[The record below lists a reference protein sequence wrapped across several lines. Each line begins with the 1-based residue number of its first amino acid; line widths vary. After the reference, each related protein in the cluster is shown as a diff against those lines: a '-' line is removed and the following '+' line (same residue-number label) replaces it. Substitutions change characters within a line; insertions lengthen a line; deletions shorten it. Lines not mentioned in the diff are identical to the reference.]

1 MAHIPMVAHAPSPP
15 VADAAMATTVSGG
28 GGGVF
33 GGGGGGPPQ
42 AQAFR
47 FVVPDDP
54 LLHSDLN
61 ACDMAQFCAE
71 TSELIRQNG
80 GIVVSYSQVASSHL
94 LSEGLP
100 PEKIDYF
107 VLASSSYENFDSIA
121 KLASQLNAALV
132 SDFWIEHVIEQN
144 CVGDPNDVRI
154 HHTPLPAGGIP
165 ALANVKI
172 AITAVK
178 SRSAKDEIKAMASV
192 AYPTMEVCRDDTF
205 THLIAGEPRGKRY
218 EAATSRGDVHIV
230 TPKWLE
236 ECLRRWE
243 RAPEEEFALAVQEEE
258 EEEEEN
264 ENENENET
272 AALAAAEE
280 KTAALAAAAAEA
292 AEEEEN
298 EETVAA
304 AAEAAE
310 ENENEE
316 PAAPEPTKP
325 DKRRAE
331 RSNAWAAS
339 APKKARGAR
348 GAADGGMRGLARI
361 ATSCCHTDE
370 KRDFQQLARQRGF
383 LVLQGKKWPSPP
395 PTHLVLPRLLRVE
408 KVVCALAAGVP
419 LMKPAWLHQRTSS
432 FVDTHAWTDG
442 LAEASAHWRAR
453 GGCAFEGLR
462 AAVVGGSLTPPRST
476 IEAILRAGGAQLV
489 APRAAQIVVCAEA
502 PAGDHL
508 LRVSPEFI
516 LSWVTTLDEPLAACA
531 HGTPASGDERWAEVD
546 ALAARLRGGVG
557 VF

>member
-1 MAHIPMVAHAPSPP
+1 MAHIRVSDPSPDSP
-15 VADAAMATTVSGG
+15 AAAMATNGGG
-28 GGGVF
+28 GGGVVF
-33 GGGGGGPPQ
+33 SYPVPGGPQ

-258 EEEEEN
+258 EN

-272 AALAAAEE
+272 AAPAAEEE
-280 KTAALAAAAAEA
+280 KTAALAAAEEEA
-292 AEEEEN
+292 AEEDEN

-304 AAEAAE
+304 AAE

-339 APKKARGAR
+339 APKK
-348 GAADGGMRGLARI
+348 ARI

-432 FVDTHAWTDG
+432 SVDTNAWTDG

-516 LSWVTTLDEPLAACA
+516 LSWVTTLDEPLAECA